1 MKAKLAGTTGMPFE
15 VIGVS
20 RHAYEELT
28 GKEATPFIQYYA
40 DKEGNFYE
48 DIELDF
54 DLNPPQPEAAIS
66 GWMCRTKSRKLI
78 FSDKPPVGKSNVIW
92 HYREGTDVRLLS
104 ELELFGNDIF
114 PSLTWQDEP
123 IEVEITIKPKKK

>member
-40 DKEGNFYE
+40 DKEGNFP
-48 DIELDF
+48 IQQF
-54 DLNPPQPEAAIS
+54 IAR
-66 GWMCRTKSRKLI
+66 CRKL
-78 FSDKPPVGKSNVIW
+78 
-92 HYREGTDVRLLS
+92 R
-104 ELELFGNDIF
+104 
-114 PSLTWQDEP
+114 
-123 IEVEITIKPKKK
+123 